1 MSAARDEYLEEM
13 AEDTERGYRLEDVDD
28 ELELELEV
36 VSLDVAIER
45 LTAAL
50 AAGGMNPV
58 LTGRPRWRK

>member
-28 ELELELEV
+28 ELELEL
-36 VSLDVAIER
+36 
-45 LTAAL
+45 